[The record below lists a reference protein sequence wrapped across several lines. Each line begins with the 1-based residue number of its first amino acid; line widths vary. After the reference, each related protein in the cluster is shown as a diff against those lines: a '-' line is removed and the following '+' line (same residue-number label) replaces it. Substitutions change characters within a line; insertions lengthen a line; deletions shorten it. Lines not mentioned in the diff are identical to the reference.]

1 MLPPVQWDRLTL
13 KAFAGVAAVI
23 ASGALLLA
31 GVGLVVPMIG
41 LVTGVAAM
49 LGASLDRLKLRVEAL
64 EKTPR
69 IAVVAKSCSLG
80 ARGAAD
86 G

>member
-1 MLPPVQWDRLTL
+1 MLSLMQWDGMTL

-23 ASGALLLA
+23 ASGALLLV

-41 LVTGVAAM
+41 LVAGVAVM
-49 LGASLDRLKLRVEAL
+49 LGASLDRLRLRVEAL

-69 IAVVAKSCSLG
+69 VVVSVKGG
-80 ARGAAD
+80 AGRAAD
-86 G
+86 D

>member
-1 MLPPVQWDRLTL
+1 MLPPMQWDGLTL

-49 LGASLDRLKLRVEAL
+49 LGASLDRLKLRVEPSKRRLASRSSRS
-64 EKTPR
+64 P
-69 IAVVAKSCSLG
+69 AH
-80 ARGAAD
+80 
-86 G
+86 

>member
-1 MLPPVQWDRLTL
+1 MLPLMECDGLTL

-23 ASGALLLA
+23 IRGALLLA
-31 GVGLVVPMIG
+31 GVRLVVPLMG
-41 LVTGVAAM
+41 VVAGVAAM
-49 LGASLDRLKLRVEAL
+49 LRATLDRLKLRVEAL

-69 IAVVAKSCSLG
+69 VIVSVKGG
-80 ARGAAD
+80 AGLASD

>member
-1 MLPPVQWDRLTL
+1 MQWDGLTL
-13 KAFAGVAAVI
+13 KAFGGVAAVI

-31 GVGLVVPMIG
+31 GVGLVVPMMG
-41 LVTGVAAM
+41 LVAGVAVM

-69 IAVVAKSCSLG
+69 VMVSVK
-80 ARGAAD
+80 RGAAD
-86 G
+86 S